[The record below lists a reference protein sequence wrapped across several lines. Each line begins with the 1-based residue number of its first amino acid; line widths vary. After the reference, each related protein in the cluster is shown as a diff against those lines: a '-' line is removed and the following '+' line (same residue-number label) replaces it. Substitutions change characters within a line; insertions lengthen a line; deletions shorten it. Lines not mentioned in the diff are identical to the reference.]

1 MEKTMNKISTR
12 RRLRPA
18 KQKGAALILTVVV
31 VMVLTTLGLAM
42 VGFTTT
48 EERTATSY
56 RDGLQ
61 ARATAEAG
69 VRLAQEVFRDPTN
82 RSLVPLFSS
91 TAANCVGSPSAADY
105 CGTDA
110 TTTETSLHTK
120 GIWRASRAPISPA
133 RYAGA
138 ANVFFQGPFNGDWG
152 QTFGGTY
159 SSTAANDKYDL
170 KFNCTDPSNP
180 ATVVANCWLDTKFN
194 ALLQTDPDWS
204 LTTGKI
210 TDISFYGPPSVN
222 GKAYGICTV
231 RVTAV
236 KTDANGA
243 VVAREV
249 MEAVIGDAQPKPAVL
264 GNGDIDFK
272 TQAGHLCGDGCEN
285 IHANGNAA
293 VGSMTTNGTYTGGQ
307 APTVTA
313 TGTASGGSSARGG
326 AGVIRAPE
334 INPWD
339 LAYKPTTTAELSKYY
354 LAAARPLDTAWTDN
368 DLTNNNAPRPCGIN
382 NLARCQD
389 YNLEYDAAGSPKPA
403 RTATSNPVLYKWD
416 SAKDGWSIC
425 SSGTTLTG
433 GVACPGAPTFTVAR
447 ADDATPTGSG
457 ADTSHIPFNVTRV
470 PQTVFTIQ
478 SDQSGSTVLIDGQWY
493 KNGNMDTIMTVIA
506 VGSIVFH
513 ANSTWAPAM
522 SNGVMWIT
530 GRDLYTHSNC
540 CATSNTC
547 LDNMLTPA
555 YASIIAA
562 HEQILTDSQNALLGV
577 MIAENRVNIDTTVNS
592 TLAIDSRQG
601 DHGSL
606 CDRPDWPWA
615 LPTIPTLLSLKS
627 VPD

>member
-1 MEKTMNKISTR
+1 MEKTMNKIATR
-12 RRLRPA
+12 RRFRPA

-31 VMVLTTLGLAM
+31 IMVLTTLGLAM
-42 VGFTTT
+42 VGFSTT

-61 ARATAEAG
+61 ARSTAEAG
-69 VRLAQEVFRDPTN
+69 VRLAEEMFRDPTN
-82 RSLVPLFSS
+82 RLVVPLFSS
-91 TAANCVGSPSAADY
+91 SAANCAGSPSAADY
-105 CGTDA
+105 CGTDEA
-110 TTTETSLHTK
+110 TTETSLNTK

-133 RYAGA
+133 RYAGPG
-138 ANVFFQGPFNGDWG
+138 NVFFQGPFNGDWG

-159 SSTAANDKYDL
+159 SSTPANDKYDL
-170 KFNCTDPSNP
+170 KFNCTNPDPANP
-180 ATVVANCWLDTKFN
+180 AVVSSANCWLDKWFN
-194 ALLQTDPDWS
+194 TLLQTDPDWN

-236 KTDANGA
+236 KIDSSGA

-264 GNGDIDFK
+264 GNGDIVFK
-272 TQAGHLCGDGCEN
+272 TSAGEACGDGCEN
-285 IHANGNAA
+285 IHANGNAT
-293 VGSMTTNGTYTGGQ
+293 VGTISGGS
-307 APTVTA
+307 PPMVSA
-313 TGTASGGSSARGG
+313 TGTVTGGSGSTKPG
-326 AGVIRAPE
+326 AGTIRAPE

-354 LAAARPLDTAWTDN
+354 LAAARPLDTAWTDL
-368 DLTNNNAPRPCGIN
+368 DLTNNPAPRPCGVN

-389 YNLEYDAAGSPKPA
+389 YNLEYDAAGNPKPA
-403 RTATSNPVLYKWD
+403 RTALSLPVLYKWD
-416 SAKDGWSIC
+416 STKAGWTLC
-425 SSGTTLTG
+425 STGTTLTG
-433 GVACPGAPTFTVAR
+433 GVTCPGAPTFTVAPA
-447 ADDATPTGSG
+447 ADSVVGGG
-457 ADTSHIPFNVTRV
+457 ADTSHVPFNVNRV

-478 SDQSGSTVLIDGQWY
+478 SDQSGSTVLLDGQWH
-493 KNGNMDTIMTVIA
+493 KDGAMSTAMTVIA
-506 VGSIVFH
+506 AGSITFH
-513 ANSTWAPAM
+513 ASSTWAPAM
-522 SNGVMWIT
+522 SNGVMWIA

-540 CATSNTC
+540 CAPSNTC
-547 LDNMLTPA
+547 ATNLGSPA
-555 YASIIAA
+555 YASIMAA
-562 HEQILTDSQNALLGV
+562 HEQIQTDSQNALLGV
-577 MIAENRVNIDTTVNS
+577 IVAENRVNLDLTVNS
-592 TLAIDSRQG
+592 TLAIDSDKG

>member
-1 MEKTMNKISTR
+1 MKKIATR

-69 VRLAQEVFRDPTN
+69 VRLAEEMFRDPTN
-82 RSLVPLFSS
+82 RGLVPIFSA
-91 TAANCVGSPSAADY
+91 TAADCAGGTPAADY
-105 CGTDA
+105 CGA
-110 TTTETSLHTK
+110 TEALTETSLHTK
-120 GIWRASRAPISPA
+120 GIWRAARPLLSPP
-133 RYAGA
+133 RYVGST
-138 ANVFFQGPFNGDWG
+138 NLFFQGPFNGNWG

-159 SSTAANDKYDL
+159 SSTVANDKYDL
-170 KFNCTDPSNP
+170 KFNCTDPSNS
-180 ATVVANCWLDTKFN
+180 ATVVSSANCWLDSKFN
-194 ALLQTDPDWS
+194 ALLQASTDWNLS
-204 LTTGKI
+204 TGKI
-210 TDISFYGPPSVN
+210 TDISFYGPPNVN

-236 KTDANGA
+236 KTDSAGA
-243 VVAREV
+243 VIAREV

-264 GNGDIDFK
+264 GNGDIVFK
-272 TQAGHLCGDGCEN
+272 TTAGVMCGDGCEN
-285 IHANGNAA
+285 IHANGNAD
-293 VGSMTTNGTYTGGQ
+293 VGDISGGQ
-307 APTVTA
+307 DPMITA
-313 TGTASGGSSARGG
+313 TGTVSGGSGSTKPG
-326 AGVIRAPE
+326 AGTIRSPE

-354 LAAARPLDTAWTDN
+354 LAASRPLDTAWTDN
-368 DLTNNNAPRPCGIN
+368 DVTNNPQSRPCGVN

-389 YNLEYDAAGSPKPA
+389 YNLEYDTAGNPKPA
-403 RTATSNPVLYKWD
+403 RSAGSLPVLYKWD
-416 SAKDGWSIC
+416 KTKAGWTMC

-433 GVACPGAPTFTVAR
+433 VDAGGVTTCPGAPTFSVVP
-447 ADDATPTGSG
+447 ADDTVVDGS
-457 ADTSHIPFNVTRV
+457 ADTSHIPFNVNRV

-493 KNGNMDTIMTVIA
+493 KNGNMDTAMTVIA
-506 VGSIVFH
+506 AGSIRFH

-522 SNGVMWIT
+522 ANGVMWIT
-530 GRDLYTHSNC
+530 GRDLYTHSDC
-540 CATSNTC
+540 CAPSNTC
-547 LDNMLTPA
+547 ATNLTTPQ
-555 YASIIAA
+555 YAAIMAA
-562 HEQILTDSQNALLGV
+562 HEQVLTDSQNALLGV
-577 MIAENRVNIDTTVNS
+577 LVAENRVNLDPTVDS

-601 DHGSL
+601 DHASL

-627 VPD
+627 VPE